1 MSKSHHNDGP
11 TFRPGTMKVPRRPA
25 PSLERQRVA
34 LDQIADEC
42 AVTRE
47 FNELPEADRISTL
60 VGLALARKK

>member
-1 MSKSHHNDGP
+1 
-11 TFRPGTMKVPRRPA
+11 MKVPRRPA